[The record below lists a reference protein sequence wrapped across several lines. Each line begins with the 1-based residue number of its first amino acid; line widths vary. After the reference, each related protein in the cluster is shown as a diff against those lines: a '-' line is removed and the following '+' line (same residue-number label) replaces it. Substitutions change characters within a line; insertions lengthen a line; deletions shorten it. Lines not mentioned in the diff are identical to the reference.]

1 MTAKSCAI
9 YAISFV
15 DNFHLWDNPNAFEVV
30 PVLVRGGGVD
40 KHLQNSKTFSI
51 LDAVP
56 SVCFGFDVLS
66 ASSDI

>member
-1 MTAKSCAI
+1 MPFPLLIISI
-9 YAISFV
+9 YETIRS
-15 DNFHLWDNPNAFEVV
+15 DDPNAFEVV